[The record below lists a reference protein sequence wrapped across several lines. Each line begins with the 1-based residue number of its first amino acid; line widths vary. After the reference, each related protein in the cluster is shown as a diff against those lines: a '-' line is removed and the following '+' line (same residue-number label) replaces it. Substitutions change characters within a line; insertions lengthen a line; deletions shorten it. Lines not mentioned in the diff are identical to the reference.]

1 MNCAKLRNFDSDKQK
16 GRIPEVTIE
25 CIHYLRQR
33 YPGVKVSV
41 EAEKPNRPGLQ
52 ELAAEADIVFYSKSW
67 AKVNTSTSLLYLA
80 QLLTNRCAGS
90 RLPKC
95 RGMSTNPSYSHQKSV
110 SHIMR
115 RRDTCLAE
123 FIKDPTFVVHGVTKE
138 RQLSSFQR

>member
-1 MNCAKLRNFDSDKQK
+1 MNCAKLCTFDSDKQK

-25 CIHYLRQR
+25 CIHYLRQS
-33 YPGVKVSV
+33 YPAVKVSV

-67 AKVNTSTSLLYLA
+67 AKVSTSTSLLYPVRF
-80 QLLTNRCAGS
+80 LTNRCEGS

-110 SHIMR
+110 SYIM
-115 RRDTCLAE
+115 
-123 FIKDPTFVVHGVTKE
+123 E
-138 RQLSSFQR
+138 R